1 MDVLAAIQANRVE
14 RQRIDEE
21 LPGLVREAFTA
32 GCTWQEIAKALG
44 GVSKQRVYQ
53 IRNQNLTSG

>member
-21 LPGLVREAFTA
+21 LPELVREAFNA
-32 GCTWQEIAKALG
+32 GHTWQEVAEALG

-53 IRNQNLTSG
+53 VRNMK